1 MIFTGCGNLEPVDTF
16 EHDRIEYGLYRL
28 ECDGGAIRIYDLD
41 AKRVFTV
48 RQYRQFQKAQDAYNA
63 LHYHPTRSAPDNMPT
78 KVPDDTPEQLA
89 AGPRADV
96 DSCSLEELEATA
108 DFYDRL
114 VRGETPCSTIT
125 EKNESG
131 GAA

>member
-1 MIFTGCGNLEPVDTF
+1 MEYKCSYGNRGAGCGATNAFVNQC
-16 EHDRIEYGLYRL
+16 G
-28 ECDGGAIRIYDLD
+28 CD
-41 AKRVFTV
+41 
-48 RQYRQFQKAQDAYNA
+48 
-63 LHYHPTRSAPDNMPT
+63 PDNMPT
-78 KVPDDTPEQLA
+78 KVPDDTPEQIA
-89 AGPRADV
+89 AGLRADV

-114 VRGETPCSTIT
+114 VRGETPCSTIE